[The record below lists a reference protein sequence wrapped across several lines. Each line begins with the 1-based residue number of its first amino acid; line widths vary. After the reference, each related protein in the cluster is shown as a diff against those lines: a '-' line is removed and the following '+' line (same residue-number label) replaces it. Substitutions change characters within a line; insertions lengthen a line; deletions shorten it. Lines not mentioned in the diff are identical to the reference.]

1 MAMVA
6 RPQMGVGNK
15 FNSGQGNSGNAGPAV
30 GASLTPAR
38 KRLATVDA
46 ERIIA
51 VVDLTIKKLELLAV
65 ISQEEFPRTKE
76 ELQMFPEGLAN
87 VFLSHDDY
95 AERFLDSKDPNS
107 NTLLKNSTRGLLRKI
122 LGDARDVP
130 GLLTS
135 AAEVPDGDEGL
146 ELLIQSMRSL
156 RKLLF
161 ERLLTTVDEERR
173 RQEYLAGLIAR
184 EQECNEEIAKLQA
197 QVQVVQDDRNA
208 EVDKRERVIERV
220 VKDLDAYALHGE
232 AVARRVQKD
241 AQKRI
246 DKNNTVASGKIKELK
261 VEVYG
266 QKASKDDPE
275 VKEVKGREAELAE
288 KRASNKVK
296 ENDLR
301 KRKQRAE
308 TNIDRLIDEYDASM
322 MEKQKEIDDIN
333 NLYKNEKV
341 QLTELQERFKK
352 LEVEYDIIMD
362 ERRNDRERREQAA
375 NELAKMVRGALLIQK
390 FWRAYKARRA
400 AKKAAKK
407 GKGGKKGKKK

>member
-1 MAMVA
+1 MAMAA
-6 RPQMGVGNK
+6 RPMMSLSSK
-15 FNSGQGNSGNAGPAV
+15 FSSGNAGPAV

-76 ELQMFPEGLAN
+76 ELQLFPEGLAN
-87 VFLSHDDY
+87 VFLSHDDH
-95 AERFLDSKDPNS
+95 AERYLDSKEGNS
-107 NTLLKNSTRGLLRKI
+107 KTDLKNSTRGLLRKI

-184 EQECNEEIAKLQA
+184 EQESNEDIAKLQA
-197 QVQVVQDDRNA
+197 QVQAVQDDRNA

-246 DKNNTVASGKIKELK
+246 DKNNTAASTKIKELT
-261 VEVYG
+261 VEING
-266 QKASKDDPE
+266 QKASKDDAE
-275 VKEVKGREAELAE
+275 VKEIKGREVELAE
-288 KRASNKVK
+288 KRASNKAK

-333 NLYKNEKV
+333 DLYKNEKV
-341 QLTELQERFKK
+341 QLSELQEQFKK
-352 LEVEYDIIMD
+352 LEVEYDVIMD

-375 NELAKMVRGALLIQK
+375 NELAKMVRGALLIQR
-390 FWRAYKARRA
+390 FWRSYKACRA